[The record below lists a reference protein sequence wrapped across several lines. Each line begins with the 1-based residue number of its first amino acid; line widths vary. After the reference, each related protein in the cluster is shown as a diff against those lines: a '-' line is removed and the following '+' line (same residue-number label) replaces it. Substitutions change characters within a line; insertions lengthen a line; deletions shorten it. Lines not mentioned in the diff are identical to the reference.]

1 VSAFLRVD
9 FQAAELGGFLRVDFC
24 KYWVDL
30 LHFRDSLTPSNETF
44 GSICDHFGGFLV
56 FFGRIFSLVLDVML
70 QSISSPRPEGPSSP
84 LP

>member
-1 VSAFLRVD
+1 VD

-44 GSICDHFGGFLV
+44 GSISGSI
-56 FFGRIFSLVLDVML
+56 GRISCLATIL
-70 QSISSPRPEGPSSP
+70 
-84 LP
+84 